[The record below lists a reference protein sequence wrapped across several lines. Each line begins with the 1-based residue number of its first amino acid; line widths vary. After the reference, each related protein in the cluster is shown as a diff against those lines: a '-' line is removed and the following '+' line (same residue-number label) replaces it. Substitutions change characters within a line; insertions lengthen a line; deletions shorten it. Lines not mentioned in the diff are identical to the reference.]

1 MLIVLPQLIVACGSP
16 SAESQYVQARYDANT
31 GKLDRLAY
39 DANKNGTPDS
49 WSYMNGTAVLRVEID
64 KDEDGRIERWEYYGT
79 DQKLEKVGISRANDG
94 KVDAWV
100 YQSVD
105 GTLSRFEVLAKGDGR
120 VSRTEFYEKGALV
133 RGEEDTDGDGVVD
146 KWETF
151 AEGALTS
158 VAFDTD
164 GAGRPTRRLVY
175 GKDGSLLRIET
186 GPALQNTPS

>member
-1 MLIVLPQLIVACGSP
+1 M
-16 SAESQYVQARYDANT
+16 QARYDKNT

-39 DANKNGTPDS
+39 DANKNGRLDS
-49 WSYMNGTAVLRVEID
+49 WSYMDGTTVLRVEID
-64 KDEDGRIERWEYYGT
+64 KDEDGRIERWEYYGP

-94 KVDAWV
+94 IEDAWV
-100 YQSVD
+100 YQSAG
-105 GTLSRFEVLAKGDGR
+105 GTLARFETSAQRDGH
-120 VSRTEFYEKGALV
+120 VTRTEFYEKGALV
-133 RGEEDTDGDGVVD
+133 RGQEDTDGDGVVD

-175 GKDGSLLRIET
+175 GRDGSLLRIET
-186 GPALQNTPS
+186 GAALQNSPS